1 MSGLLFVASASM
13 LWMATNCS
21 HSMTHPPL
29 IKSNSIISGITSHST
44 IYCKPELA
52 GLYWI
57 SLSDNKAMK
66 VLVTG
71 GAGFIG
77 SHLVDALIQR
87 RHQLVV
93 VDNLSTGRSENV
105 NPAATFYRVD
115 ICSPELETIF
125 EKERPELVNHQAAQ
139 TVIQKSNQ
147 DPAFDAKQN
156 ILGSLNLVLQ
166 CLRFGVKK
174 IVYASSA
181 GVYGEPKYRPVDEN
195 HPVTPISYYGIS
207 KHTVEHY
214 LHLCHLE
221 NSLSYTVLRY
231 ANVYGPRQSPKGE
244 AGVVAIF
251 TRQMLQG
258 ERPTIFGKGDKTRDY
273 VYVAD
278 VVMANLLAMEKSI
291 DGVYN
296 IGTGVETS
304 DQEMFDLLAGLTG
317 YNGNP
322 HYVPVRKGEIYRSC
336 LAYSKAQKEIGWQP
350 QFLLREGLRETVNY
364 YRSMFGK

>member
-1 MSGLLFVASASM
+1 
-13 LWMATNCS
+13 
-21 HSMTHPPL
+21 
-29 IKSNSIISGITSHST
+29 
-44 IYCKPELA
+44 
-52 GLYWI
+52 
-57 SLSDNKAMK
+57 MK

-77 SHLVDALIQR
+77 SHVVDALIQ
-87 RHQLVV
+87 QGYQVVV
-93 VDNLSTGRSENV
+93 VDNLSTGRLENI
-105 NPAATFYRVD
+105 NPAATFYQAD
-115 ICSPELETIF
+115 ICNSGLEGIF

-139 TVIQKSNQ
+139 TVIQKSME
-147 DPAFDAKQN
+147 DPVFDARQN
-156 ILGSLNLVLQ
+156 ILGSLNLILQ
-166 CLRFGVKK
+166 CLCFGVKK
-174 IVYASSA
+174 IIYASSGGA
-181 GVYGEPKYRPVDEN
+181 VYGEPKYRPVDES
-195 HPVTPISYYGIS
+195 HPINPISYYAIS

-214 LHLCHLE
+214 LHLAHLE
-221 NSLSYTVLRY
+221 NSLSYVVLEY
-231 ANVYGPRQSPKGE
+231 SNVYGPRQSPKGE

-291 DGVYN
+291 SGVYN

-317 YNGNP
+317 YKGNP
-322 HYVPVRKGEIYRSC
+322 HYAPVRKGEIYRIC
-336 LAYSKAQKEIGWQP
+336 LDCSKAQKKIGWQP
-350 QFLLREGLRETVNY
+350 QFLLREGLTETVNY

>member
-1 MSGLLFVASASM
+1 M
-13 LWMATNCS
+13 
-21 HSMTHPPL
+21 
-29 IKSNSIISGITSHST
+29 

-52 GLYWI
+52 GLYWF

-87 RHQLVV
+87 GHQVAV
-93 VDNLSTGRSENV
+93 VDNLSTGRLENV
-105 NPAATFYRVD
+105 NPAAAFYQVD
-115 ICSPELETIF
+115 ISSPELERTF
-125 EKERPELVNHQAAQ
+125 QKERPELLNHQAAQ
-139 TVIQKSNQ
+139 TVIQKSNE
-147 DPAFDAKQN
+147 DPVFDAKQN
-156 ILGSLNLVLQ
+156 ILGSLNLILR
-166 CLRFGVKK
+166 CLRLGVKK

-181 GVYGEPKYRPVDEN
+181 GIYGEPEYRPVDEN

-214 LHLCHLE
+214 LQLCHIE

-251 TRQMLQG
+251 ANQMLQG

-278 VVMANLLAMEKSI
+278 VVTANILAMEKSV

-296 IGTGVETS
+296 IATGVETS
-304 DQEMFDLLAGLTG
+304 DQEMFDLLVGLTG
-317 YNGNP
+317 YEDNP
-322 HYVPVRKGEIYRSC
+322 HYAPVRKGEIYRIC
-336 LAYSKAQKEIGWQP
+336 LDHSKAQKELSWQP
-350 QFLLREGLRETVNY
+350 QFLLKEGLTETVNY